1 SGWTRPRT
9 WGVTAVASARGVPV
23 VLPTDKVAFSKP
35 ARDRFRLAHA
45 IKNRVFDGFFTTGID
60 GAKALELEG
69 VQPEQIATGLYPVD
83 LAWWQ
88 HKRAEQSETAAELRA
103 WAGERAAIV
112 LAVSKLS
119 PREAPFTLLDAFEE
133 LYRRLPAAR
142 FVFVG
147 AGPLLPAAESRVQS
161 ARLGDVVRLTGY
173 VDYERLAGVYG
184 AADVFVHAADEE
196 PWGISVAEALA
207 CGVPVVATRNI
218 GAARHLV
225 SSPEVGVL
233 AASRQASAIASALEI
248 SLSRQTNG
256 RGAVIRAAAQR
267 MDVESSSEQLES
279 LVDRISSNSR
289 RALRVVVRGSCR

>member
-1 SGWTRPRT
+1 SEMGIRPQWGCTPGRRYPLFRGPYSTLLAELVRGALRVDAVLTSGWTRPRT

-133 LYRRLPAAR
+133 LYRRLPAA
-142 FVFVG
+142 
-147 AGPLLPAAESRVQS
+147 
-161 ARLGDVVRLTGY
+161 
-173 VDYERLAGVYG
+173 
-184 AADVFVHAADEE
+184 
-196 PWGISVAEALA
+196 
-207 CGVPVVATRNI
+207 
-218 GAARHLV
+218 
-225 SSPEVGVL
+225 
-233 AASRQASAIASALEI
+233 
-248 SLSRQTNG
+248 
-256 RGAVIRAAAQR
+256 
-267 MDVESSSEQLES
+267 
-279 LVDRISSNSR
+279 
-289 RALRVVVRGSCR
+289 